1 MINEPIR
8 VDFST
13 GELAGEGVEE
23 VCRTLG
29 QLEGLF
35 RDKEAWGV
43 MNAAQLVY
51 RLQMFRPVA
60 EGVVGG
66 LFWGTTFV
74 EPGLVGDEYF
84 MTKGHFHVLRNRS
97 EYYVTTGGEGA
108 LILMDEGRRT
118 RFELMRPGS
127 VHYIPSGHAHRVA
140 NTGSSV
146 LSFLAC
152 WPSDAGHDYE
162 SVLEHGFSARLRRVD
177 GSPLLVE
184 EP

>member
-1 MINEPIR
+1 VISEPIR
-8 VDFST
+8 IDFST
-13 GELAGEGVEE
+13 GELTGEGVEE

-29 QLEGLF
+29 QLEGVF
-35 RDKEAWGV
+35 RDAEAWGA
-43 MNAAQLVY
+43 MSPAQLVY
-51 RLQMFRPVA
+51 RVQLYRPVQK
-60 EGVVGG
+60 GVAGG

-84 MTKGHFHVLRNRS
+84 MTKGHVHVPRDRS

-108 LILMDEGRRT
+108 LILMDERRQT

-127 VHYIPSGHAHRVA
+127 LHYIPSGHAHRVA
-140 NTGSSV
+140 NTGPGA

-152 WPSDAGHDYE
+152 WPSDSENDYK

-177 GSPLLVE
+177 RSPLLVE

>member
-1 MINEPIR
+1 VISEPIR
-8 VDFST
+8 IDFST

-23 VCRTLG
+23 VRRTLG
-29 QLEGLF
+29 QLKGLF
-35 RDKEAWGV
+35 RDNEAWGL
-43 MNAAQLVY
+43 MSPAQLVY
-51 RLQMFRPVA
+51 RVRMFRPVA

-84 MTKGHFHVLRNRS
+84 MTKGHFHVLRDRS

-108 LILMDEGRRT
+108 LILMDERRQT

-127 VHYIPSGHAHRVA
+127 VHYIPGGHAHRVA
-140 NTGSSV
+140 NTGSIV

-152 WPSDAGHDYE
+152 WPSDAGHDYD

-177 GSPLLVE
+177 ESPLLVR

>member
-1 MINEPIR
+1 MISESIR

-13 GELAGEGVEE
+13 GELTGKGVEK
-23 VCRTLG
+23 VCRKLG
-29 QLEGLF
+29 DLKGVF
-35 RDKEAWGV
+35 RDHAAWDS
-43 MNAAQLVY
+43 MDPAQLIY
-51 RLQMFRPVA
+51 RVQMFRPVA
-60 EGVVGG
+60 EGAVGG

-84 MTKGHFHVLRNRS
+84 MTKGHFHALRDRS

-108 LILMDEGRRT
+108 LILMDESRQT
-118 RFELMRPGS
+118 RFEPMQPGS

-140 NTGSSV
+140 NTGSAV

-152 WPSDAGHDYE
+152 WPSDAGHDYQ
-162 SVLEHGFSARLRRVD
+162 SVLDHGFSARLRRVN
-177 GSPLLVE
+177 GSPQLIL